1 MDSKEERLGAGP
13 GGAVSPVARRRDPD
27 TMGSGSWALQ
37 WWGSRHPTLPSQPG
51 DTGTGLGDGRWPRS
65 CPCPAPLWSQESCR
79 LFLWCLGYARAPPR
93 SQAHLEGTGSASPES
108 GRRGLGRHLLP
119 AGVAG
124 RKRSHRA
131 MGSDVWVGP
140 WRPHRP
146 RGPIGA
152 LYRGPGPKYK
162 LPPSTGYI
170 MHDPSRP
177 RAPAFTFGARL
188 PAQQTSCGPG
198 PGHLVPARM
207 TVRGLD
213 SAPAYSIFGRPRHAA
228 PFLTPG
234 PGRYFPERAGN
245 AAYPSAPRHT
255 IAPRNWGLRLES
267 QTPGPGT
274 YTMPSLLG
282 PRVVGK
288 VSAPN
293 YSIYGRSAVGSFCED
308 LSKVGWGGGGRCLQ
322 GAARGWRSEGP
333 EAGHSASPAPPHAD
347 TRALRLPRGEP
358 WGLQAPGP
366 PVLDAAADFV
376 PPRQHPE
383 SRPCS
388 LQRGPGRLQFQGQGS
403 EAGKGARVGIEGQ
416 RGELGGRE
424 PKACRQH

>member
-1 MDSKEERLGAGP
+1 
-13 GGAVSPVARRRDPD
+13 
-27 TMGSGSWALQ
+27 MGSGSCALQ
-37 WWGSRHPTLPSQPG
+37 RWGSRHPTLPSQPG
-51 DTGTGLGDGRWPRS
+51 GTVLRNPWEFHSLSAASKVGAHTYTPAKLILGLRGGRWPRS

-79 LFLWCLGYARAPPR
+79 LFLRTWGISAPLSR
-93 SQAHLEGTGSASPES
+93 SRAHLEGTASASPEP
-108 GRRGLGRHLLP
+108 GRRGRGRHLLP
-119 AGVAG
+119 AGADG

-131 MGSDVWVGP
+131 MGSDAWVGP

-152 LYRGPGPKYK
+152 LFSGPGPKYK

-170 MHDPSRP
+170 LHDPSRP

-188 PAQQTSCGPG
+188 PTQQTSCGPG

-288 VSAPN
+288 ASAPT

-308 LSKVGWGGGGRCLQ
+308 LSKVGGDARTARRGVGGRRAWKLDT
-322 GAARGWRSEGP
+322 AP
-333 EAGHSASPAPPHAD
+333 LLPPPHAD
-347 TRALRLPRGEP
+347 PGALRLPRGEP

-366 PVLDAAADFV
+366 PVLDAGADFAL
-376 PPRQHPE
+376 PRQHPE

-388 LQRGPGRLQFQGQGS
+388 LQRGPAPEASRLDFWDPALGLPGPDDD
-403 EAGKGARVGIEGQ
+403 Q
-416 RGELGGRE
+416 RGR
-424 PKACRQH
+424 